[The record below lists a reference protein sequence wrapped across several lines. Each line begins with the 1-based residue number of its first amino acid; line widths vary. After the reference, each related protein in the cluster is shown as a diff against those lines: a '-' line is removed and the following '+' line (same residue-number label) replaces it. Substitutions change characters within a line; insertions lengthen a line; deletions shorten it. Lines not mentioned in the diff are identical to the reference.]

1 MLRVLLALVAIGSGA
16 MIGYVCAA
24 PFYRRART
32 LRQLQS
38 AVLRLNSLML
48 EAGESAVRALN
59 ETESGLFHDVA
70 AQTERF
76 SLAAAWKSVRTAAVK
91 RGGALDSLEPAD
103 LGILDSLFSALGATG
118 RKDQR
123 RLLEGS
129 ATALQQQAEA
139 AQARLGEK
147 GRLYTTLGLL
157 AGAAL
162 VMLFF

>member
-1 MLRVLLALVAIGSGA
+1 
-16 MIGYVCAA
+16 
-24 PFYRRART
+24 
-32 LRQLQS
+32 
-38 AVLRLNSLML
+38 ML

-76 SLAAAWKSVRTAAVK
+76 SLAAAWKSVRAAAVK

-118 RKDQR
+118 REDQR